1 MLYSFII
8 VCILNS
14 PIECPVKFE
23 DELGPYNTTA
33 ECYLRGAEMIA
44 LISHKFPIS
53 AATASCVLK
62 QKQDKVE
69 EKAT

>member
-1 MLYSFII
+1 MIYSFII

-14 PIECPVKFE
+14 PTECPVKFE

-44 LISHKFPIS
+44 LISYKFPIT
-53 AATASCVLK
+53 AATANCV
-62 QKQDKVE
+62 QKEKEDKVE
-69 EKAT
+69 EENT

>member
-1 MLYSFII
+1 MIYSFII

-14 PIECPVKFE
+14 PIDCPVKFE

-44 LISHKFPIS
+44 LISRKFPIS
-53 AATASCVLK
+53 AATANCV
-62 QKQDKVE
+62 QKEKEDKVE
-69 EKAT
+69 EENT